1 MRMNEKA
8 TNKRNWQYEIDLLRD
23 ISIIMTVWKIFS
35 LCASFPAIVVML
47 VELFDGSSI
56 IWVFWI
62 PLKMYA
68 IVWGI
73 LTALLFISYYLVFVP
88 MHRGKYRL
96 IFEMDHNGISHIIAN
111 NQMKKARKVAFLG
124 VLAGIF
130 SRSPMVAGSSII
142 AGTRNSMYTSFNG
155 VTKIVLY
162 RKKNKIILVE
172 HHIARNTIYT
182 ASEDFEAVSVYI
194 IGRCKSEI
202 KKVYK

>member
-1 MRMNEKA
+1 MGMNEKT
-8 TNKRNWQYEIDLLRD
+8 TNKCNWQYEIDLLRD

-35 LCASFPAIVVML
+35 LSALFPTIIVML

-56 IWVFWI
+56 VWILWI
-62 PLKMYA
+62 PLKMYS

-73 LTALLFISYYLVFVP
+73 LTVLLLLSYYLVFVP
-88 MHRGKYRL
+88 MHRGKYRI
-96 IFEMDHNGISHIIAN
+96 IFEMDHNGISHIVAN
-111 NQMKKARKVAFLG
+111 NEMKKARKVAFIG
-124 VLAGIF
+124 VLVGIF

-142 AGTRNSMYTSFNG
+142 VGSRNSVYTSFDG

-172 HHIARNTIYT
+172 DHIARNMIYT
-182 ASEDFEAVSVYI
+182 APEDFEAVSRYI